1 MRVSFWGVRGSTPS
15 AHRDTCRYGGNTP
28 CLEVRAGEQLL
39 ILDAGTGLPEL
50 GRTLLSELV
59 APGLAAD
66 VLLTHYH
73 WDHLQ
78 GLPFFEPLFQPGNS
92 FRFLG
97 PSWAAPGSQG
107 KGGVRGAFAALF
119 APPFFPV
126 SADKLPAACRFQEL
140 DWVNDFTLGE
150 VRVRTCRTHHPQ
162 GALAYR
168 LEQEGVAI
176 VYATDHEP
184 GNADADLALRQL
196 ARGAQLLITDAQYD
210 PEDLRALPAGQAGAK
225 VGWGHGSWEAA
236 AQLARDAGVKNL
248 VLFHHDPRR
257 LDHELDDI
265 LTRARTI
272 FPRTFAAQEGM
283 HFDLQASDT
292 QLWARRGRL
301 SQRVPLPLAV
311 QVEASEA
318 GNRIRH
324 DARLENLSFQGA
336 YLLSSRQY
344 DLEQPIEIVLPIATN
359 GHTAAGSS
367 PAHEVRLRGSVTRI
381 QPLTTNGGWAGVGIS
396 FAEPASVD
404 AVAVPTDGR
413 GPSREN

>member
-1 MRVSFWGVRGSTPS
+1 MRVSFWGVRGSMP
-15 AHRDTCRYGGNTP
+15 AADRDTCRYGGNTP

-39 ILDAGTGLPEL
+39 ILDAGTGLREL

-59 APGLAAD
+59 TPGLAAD

-73 WDHLQ
+73 WDHVQ

-97 PSWAAPGSQG
+97 PRWAEQG
-107 KGGVRGAFAALF
+107 GKENGGVRGAFAALF

-126 SADKLPAACRFQEL
+126 PADKLPAACRFQEL

-150 VRVRTCRTHHPQ
+150 VHVRTCRTNHPQ

-168 LEQEGVAI
+168 LEHEGVAI

-210 PEDLRALPAGQAGAK
+210 PEDLRAAK
-225 VGWGHGSWEAA
+225 AGWGHGSWEAA

-257 LDHELDDI
+257 LDHELDDV
-265 LTRARTI
+265 LLRARTV

-283 HFDLQASDT
+283 HFELESSDT
-292 QLWARRGRL
+292 QLWARRSRL
-301 SQRVPLPLAV
+301 GQRVPLPLAV

-318 GNRIRH
+318 GSRIRH

-336 YLLSSRQY
+336 YLLSARHY

-359 GHTAAGSS
+359 GHTAAGAS
-367 PAHEVRLRGSVTRI
+367 PAHEVRLRGNVTRI

-396 FAEPASVD
+396 FAEPSRID
-404 AVAVPTDGR
+404 AVAVPTDR
-413 GPSREN
+413 PGPSREN